1 MSPLNFREQTETQK
15 LFLRLLEARGYDMR
29 KAYDQV
35 DPQMP
40 LVEALQ
46 ICEIINQE
54 LERRMGLILK
64 SAEDLI
70 RAQPMAPIIIERKPA
85 VPQ

>member
-1 MSPLNFREQTETQK
+1 MSPLNFSEQTETQK

-35 DPQMP
+35 DPQMSV
-40 LVEALQ
+40 VEALQ
-46 ICEIINQE
+46 ICQIINQE
-54 LERRMGLILK
+54 LERRMTMVLK

-70 RAQPMAPIIIERKPA
+70 RVQPMAPCFIVDQRRLKS
-85 VPQ
+85 